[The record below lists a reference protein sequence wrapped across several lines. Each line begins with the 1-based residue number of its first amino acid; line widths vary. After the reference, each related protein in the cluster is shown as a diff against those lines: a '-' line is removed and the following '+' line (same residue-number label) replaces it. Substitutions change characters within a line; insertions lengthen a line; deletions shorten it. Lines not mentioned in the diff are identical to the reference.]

1 MKTAISI
8 PDALYEDA
16 ERYAATRGWTR
27 SRLYADAV
35 REFLAN
41 ERRLGVRE
49 RLDAVYRADPGAS
62 ALEPAL
68 AEAQRTVIT
77 RDKW

>member
-16 ERYAATRGWTR
+16 ERYASTRGWTR
-27 SRLYADAV
+27 SRLYAEAV
-35 REFLAN
+35 HAFLAH

-49 RLDAVYRADPGAS
+49 QLDAVYGRDASAS
-62 ALEPAL
+62 ALDPAL
-68 AEAQRTVIT
+68 AHAQHVAVT
-77 RDKW
+77 RDEW

>member
-16 ERYAATRGWTR
+16 ETYAATRGWTR
-27 SRLYADAV
+27 SRLYADAL

-41 ERRLGVRE
+41 VRRLGVRE
-49 RLDAVYRADPGAS
+49 RLDAVYRADPAAS
-62 ALEPAL
+62 ALDPSL
-68 AEAQRTVIT
+68 AEAQGTAGT
-77 RDKW
+77 RDRW

>member
-16 ERYAATRGWTR
+16 ERYATTRGWTR
-27 SRLYADAV
+27 SRLYTEAV
-35 REFLAN
+35 REFLAQ

-49 RLDAVYRADPGAS
+49 RLDAVYRVDSGAS
-62 ALEPAL
+62 ALDPAL
-68 AEAQRTVIT
+68 AHAQHIVIA
-77 RDKW
+77 RDEW